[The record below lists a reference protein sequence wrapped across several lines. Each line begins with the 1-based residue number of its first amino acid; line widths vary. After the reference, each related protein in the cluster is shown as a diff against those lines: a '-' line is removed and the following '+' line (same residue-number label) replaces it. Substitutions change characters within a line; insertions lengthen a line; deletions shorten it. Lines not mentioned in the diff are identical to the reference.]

1 MDSVLGLAAFALV
14 WAGIVHLGKKQNWS
28 GRKRHWMGFLAAL
41 LVAGAIGS
49 AFAPVDQTPPP
60 SAEASSPEPPESA
73 SKTETAASMD
83 GDQQPVIGQG
93 LGLSLDAYMSGINES
108 IVSTDLEDRARDP
121 LILPGE
127 VADVAQL
134 ELGPNRTLSVRLK
147 KGTREVLG
155 ATLIASGDG
164 SFRSGGDIVIVAI
177 ASAAGAV
184 PPGKRMPVYNA
195 VMSMIRDL
203 VPDGPAVTRDVEGM
217 HLSLQTSSLIGTL
230 FTIEASKG
238 Q

>member
-1 MDSVLGLAAFALV
+1 MLWTVCWVCGALV

-49 AFAPVDQTPPP
+49 AFAPIDQTPPP

-108 IVSTDLEDRARDP
+108 IGRCRST
-121 LILPGE
+121 G
-127 VADVAQL
+127 
-134 ELGPNRTLSVRLK
+134 
-147 KGTREVLG
+147 
-155 ATLIASGDG
+155 
-164 SFRSGGDIVIVAI
+164 
-177 ASAAGAV
+177 AGAK
-184 PPGKRMPVYNA
+184 PDSLRAAEKRNA
-195 VMSMIRDL
+195 
-203 VPDGPAVTRDVEGM
+203 
-217 HLSLQTSSLIGTL
+217 
-230 FTIEASKG
+230 
-238 Q
+238 